1 MGFELVTS
9 RVNYESLY
17 HDVPFFK
24 NADMWLSTR
33 TGMGKCKNM
42 DQTGPALA
50 GIPHLRPGDLSRTET
65 PLAPPSNWRDDPLL
79 PPGLGRVS

>member
-1 MGFELVTS
+1 MQYIDAS
-9 RVNYESLY
+9 K
-17 HDVPFFK
+17 FK
-24 NADMWLSTR
+24 NVLIWLFA
-33 TGMGKCKNM
+33 KNM